1 MLINANDIKFNPDI
15 KYNIFCI
22 LELDFYH
29 SLNTKPAFMKSL
41 IQFFEESVDKFSNNV
56 YLWEKP
62 NEKYEGTTYGEA
74 RKQVYEFAA
83 GLISAGIKKGDRI
96 SLISEGRNNWVIG
109 ELGVLYTGAT
119 NVPLSVK
126 LNPDEIKFRINH
138 SESRMVLVS
147 SIQAQKLKEVIHEC
161 PTIEKIIHYDTQ
173 EEYAPNEIHFNE
185 LRKAGREWLEIPENM
200 KKFEEIYKSITP
212 SDFAN
217 ICYTSGTTA
226 DPKGIILTHGNY
238 VSNVYQAY
246 SLMDIPPF
254 YKTLIMLP
262 WDHSFG
268 HTGGIFA
275 FMGRGASIASVKTG
289 KTPMETLRNLPSCM
303 KEIKPNLLLSV
314 PALAKN
320 FRKNI
325 EKGIKE
331 KGRLTE
337 ILFNHALDFAY
348 SYNKEGWN
356 KGKGLQKLKKPLLD
370 LYDRILF
377 SKIRDVFGGELD
389 YFVGGGALLEI
400 ELQRFFYALGIPM
413 YQGYGLTE
421 ASPVISSNSKNRHKL
436 GSSGVLVNNM
446 DLKICDDEGN
456 ELPAGQKGEIVI
468 RGGNVMHGYWKN
480 DKATA
485 ETIKD
490 GWLYSGDMGYMSEDG
505 FLYVLGRFKSL
516 LIADDGEKFSPE
528 GIEEAITE
536 QSKYIDQC
544 MLYNNQ
550 KPYTVSL
557 VVPNQHSLKLYLE
570 EKGLSADSEDG
581 KRAVLTL
588 IESEVNEYRT
598 NGKYGQ
604 MFPQRWLPVAI
615 SVMEQSWTE
624 ENGLMNSTMKIV
636 RGKITDK
643 YQEIIDYLYTPDA
656 KAVTNERN
664 IEEVEK
670 MKLG

>member
-1 MLINANDIKFNPDI
+1 
-15 KYNIFCI
+15 
-22 LELDFYH
+22 
-29 SLNTKPAFMKSL
+29 MKSL
-41 IQFFEESVDKFSNNV
+41 IQFFEESVEKYSSNV

-62 NEKYEGTTYGEA
+62 GDKYEGTTYGET

-83 GLISAGIKKGDRI
+83 GLMRLGIKKGDRLCI
-96 SLISEGRNNWVIG
+96 ISEGRNSWVIG
-109 ELGVLYTGAT
+109 ELGILYTGSV

-126 LNPDEIKFRINH
+126 LNPEEIKFRINH
-138 SESRMVLVS
+138 SGARMILVS
-147 SIQAQKLKEVIHEC
+147 SIQAQKLKEVISQC
-161 PTIEKIIHYDTQ
+161 NTLEKIIHFDTQ
-173 EEYAPNEIHFNE
+173 EEYEDNEIHFNE
-185 LRKAGREWLEIPENM
+185 VRKIGREWLDVPENM
-200 KKFEEIYKSITP
+200 ARFEELFKSITP

-238 VSNVYQAY
+238 VTNVYQAY
-246 SLMDIPPF
+246 SLIDIPSF
-254 YKTLIMLP
+254 YKTLLILP

-268 HTGGIFA
+268 HTCGIFA
-275 FMGRGASIASVKTG
+275 FMGKGASIASVKTG
-289 KTPMETLRNLPSCM
+289 KTPMETLRNLPACL
-303 KEIKPNLLLSV
+303 KEIKPNLLMSV
-314 PALAKN
+314 PAIAKN

-331 KGRLTE
+331 KGKLIE
-337 ILFNHALDFAY
+337 LLFNNALKVSY

-356 KGKGLQKLKKPLLD
+356 SGDGLQRVKKPLLK

-377 SKIRDVFGGELD
+377 SKIREAYGGELD
-389 YFVGGGALLEI
+389 FFIGGGALLDM

-413 YQGYGLTE
+413 FQGYGLSE
-421 ASPVISSNSKNRHKL
+421 ASPVISSNSAGKHKL

-446 DLKICDDEGN
+446 DLKICDDDGN
-456 ELPAGQKGEIVI
+456 ELPVNQKGEIVI

-480 DKATA
+480 ESATKEA
-485 ETIKD
+485 IRD
-490 GWLYSGDMGYMSEDG
+490 GWLYTGDMGYLSDDG
-505 FLYVLGRFKSL
+505 FLYVMGRFKSL

-528 GIEEAITE
+528 GIEEAISE

-550 KPYTVSL
+550 KPYTVGL
-557 VVPNQHSLKLYLE
+557 VVPNQHALKLYLE
-570 EKGLSADSEDG
+570 EKDLTADSDEG
-581 KRAVLTL
+581 KRAVITL
-588 IESEVNEYRT
+588 IESEVNEYRI
-598 NGKYGQ
+598 NGRYGS

-615 SVMEQSWTE
+615 GILEQSFTE

-636 RGKITDK
+636 RGKIMDK
-643 YQEIIDYLYTPDA
+643 YQDLIDYLYTPDA
-656 KAVTNERN
+656 KVVTNERN